1 MSVEAQFT
9 ADEREQLIALRRT
22 LHANPELSWHET
34 ATQERLETALRVR
47 IGHDIRRIARTGL
60 VVTIPGHGRSAP
72 VVALRGDIDA
82 LPITEATGLGF
93 ASTTPGV
100 MHACGHDVHA
110 SWAVG
115 AAFLLARN
123 PAAGDVRIILQPAEE
138 IGEGASAVLAGGALD
153 GVRAIFGAHVD
164 RRFAVGEV
172 VAQAGALAASTD
184 LFTIVLRGAGAH
196 GARPHE
202 SADPVVG
209 AAALILAL
217 QTIVS
222 RRLDPALPGVVTVG
236 AVHAG
241 NAANIIPES
250 AELAGTIRAT
260 TPESRALLISE
271 LERVTHAVA
280 ATHRL
285 TATVTFAGGTPPVV
299 NSAES
304 AGWAAA
310 AVRTVLGENALVP
323 LGTTNMGGEDFAFY
337 LEKISGCFL
346 RVGAREAGGDRIAA
360 HSPRFYAAEESIFV
374 GAAVLAECAR
384 VASAALATR
393 QRAG

>member
-22 LHANPELSWHET
+22 LHANPELSWRET

-60 VVTIPGHGRSAP
+60 VVTIPGHDRSAP

-93 ASTTPGV
+93 ASTTSGV

-138 IGEGASAVLAGGALD
+138 IGEGANAVLAGGALD

-172 VAQAGALAASTD
+172 VAQAGTLAASTD

-374 GAAVLAECAR
+374 GSTVLAECAR